1 MDPNISH
8 LVSVTS
14 GLSSPSILLPSSVL
28 TIVRGVQ
35 QVAKF
40 NEQAANEIVVHLAC
54 LRLPHHT
61 TDILISLNSPVW
73 VDAQSSSAEA
83 TSGTLSE
90 VHTLENV
97 KLLFDNIL
105 SSFELRDVGLFG

>member
-1 MDPNISH
+1 
-8 LVSVTS
+8 
-14 GLSSPSILLPSSVL
+14 VL

-40 NEQAANEIVVHLAC
+40 NEQATNEIVVHLAC
-54 LRLPHHT
+54 LRLPQHT

-73 VDAQSSSAEA
+73 VDAESSSAEA
-83 TSGTLSE
+83 TSHTLSE

-105 SSFELRDVGLFG
+105 LSFELRDVGLFG